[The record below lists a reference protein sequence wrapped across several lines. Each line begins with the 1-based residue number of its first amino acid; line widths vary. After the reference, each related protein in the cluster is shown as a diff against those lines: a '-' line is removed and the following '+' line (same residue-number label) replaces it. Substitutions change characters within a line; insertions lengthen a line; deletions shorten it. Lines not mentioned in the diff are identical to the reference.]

1 MNGQHRILG
10 AVLAGGRSRRFGSDK
25 AVAELDGQTLIDRA
39 IHDLSANV
47 ETVAICGREIAGR
60 LSLPD
65 RPRADIGP
73 LGGLNAA
80 LHYAAQHGFAG
91 ALSTGCD
98 MPVFPRALGAALIG
112 DGLGEEAAA
121 IVEGQHLLGY
131 WPATLARALDAHLDA
146 TEDFSMAAWFAI
158 ARPRTVL
165 FQGTLP
171 NINTPADLDDLSR
184 TSSHQRS
191 TRSGMNE

>member
-1 MNGQHRILG
+1 MTAQPRILG

-39 IHDLSANV
+39 IHDLSACV
-47 ETVAICGREIAGR
+47 ETVAVCGRVVAGR

-80 LHYAAQHGFAG
+80 LHHAAHHGFAG
-91 ALSTGCD
+91 VLSTGCD
-98 MPVFPRALGAALIG
+98 MPVFPKALAVALIG
-112 DGLGEEAAA
+112 DTLSGEGAA

-131 WPATLARALDAHLDA
+131 WPSTLAPALDAHLDA
-146 TEDFSMAAWFAI
+146 TGDLSMAAWFAI
-158 ARPRTVL
+158 ARPRRVR
-165 FQGTLP
+165 FDGELP
-171 NINTPADLDDLSR
+171 NINTPADLEALSR
-184 TSSHQRS
+184 PGSPRRASEQ
-191 TRSGMNE
+191 

>member
-1 MNGQHRILG
+1 MTEPRILG

-39 IHDLSANV
+39 IQDLAACV
-47 ETVAICGREIAGR
+47 ETIAVCGREIPGM

-80 LHYAAQHGFAG
+80 LHHAAEHGFAG
-91 ALSTGCD
+91 VLSTGCD
-98 MPVFPRALGAALIG
+98 MPVFPQALGAALPG
-112 DGLGEEAAA
+112 DGAA

-131 WPATLARALDAHLDA
+131 WPSALAPALDAHLAA
-146 TEDFSMAAWFAI
+146 TDDLSMAAWFAI
-158 ARPRTVL
+158 ARPRTVR
-165 FQGTLP
+165 FEGVLP
-171 NINTPADLDDLSR
+171 NINTPADLDLFSR
-184 TSSHQRS
+184 TSGHRRS
-191 TRSGMNE
+191 TRSGINE